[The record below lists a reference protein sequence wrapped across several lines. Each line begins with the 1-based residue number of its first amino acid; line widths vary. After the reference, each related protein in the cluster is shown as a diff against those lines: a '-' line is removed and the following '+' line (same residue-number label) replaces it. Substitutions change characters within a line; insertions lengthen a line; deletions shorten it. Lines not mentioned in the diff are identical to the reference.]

1 MSRKEFERILEISL
15 TQLEAGVELE
25 VILKENLRFSAELE
39 PLLQAALLARSLPEP
54 NYQESMREGRNLL
67 LAEADRMKKEGAF
80 IKNGT
85 KPTFIRYSGQWLK
98 NIGDVL
104 VGKEKS
110 EMKLLP
116 RLAIYGLMTVLVA
129 GFFTVNA

>member
-25 VILKENLRFSAELE
+25 VILKENPRFSAELE

-80 IKNGT
+80 IKQCFWEG
-85 KPTFIRYSGQWLK
+85 
-98 NIGDVL
+98 
-104 VGKEKS
+104 
-110 EMKLLP
+110 
-116 RLAIYGLMTVLVA
+116 
-129 GFFTVNA
+129 